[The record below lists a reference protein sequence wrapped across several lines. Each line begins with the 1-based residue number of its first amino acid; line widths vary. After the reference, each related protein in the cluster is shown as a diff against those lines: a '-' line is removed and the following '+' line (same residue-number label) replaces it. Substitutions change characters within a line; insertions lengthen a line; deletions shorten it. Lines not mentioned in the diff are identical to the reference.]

1 MRSCPRCQGDMYRDR
16 DVYGTFHTC
25 LQCSYTIDYI
35 REDAPQ
41 FPKAKEKRYGRQTQK
56 ID

>member
-41 FPKAKEKRYGRQTQK
+41 LPKAKEKRYGKTQK